1 MQEVGA
7 EEESEGTPR
16 PDSPVVLDIGGD
28 VGALILYVPP
38 ALSGAEIEISRCGSD
53 EPRTHVAVHE
63 RRVGQQDVFAAVY
76 GSLRAGEYTLWRE
89 PTTPAETVL
98 IAGGEVTELD
108 WR

>member
-1 MQEVGA
+1 MQEAAGGG
-7 EEESEGTPR
+7 ESAPR

-38 ALSGAEIEISRCGSD
+38 SLSGAEIEISRCDSD
-53 EPRTHVAVHE
+53 DPRTHVAVHE
-63 RRVGQQDVFAAVY
+63 RHIGQQRAFAAVY
-76 GSLRAGEYTLWRE
+76 GSLRAGDYTLWV
-89 PTTPAETVL
+89 PPPTPAATVT

>member
-1 MQEVGA
+1 MQEVAG
-7 EEESEGTPR
+7 EGQDPPR

-28 VGALILYVPP
+28 MGALILYVPP
-38 ALSGAEIEISRCGSD
+38 GLAGAEIEISRDGSN

-63 RRVGQQDVFAAVY
+63 RRIGQQHLFAAVY

-89 PTTPAETVL
+89 PATPAATVS